1 MCTKAILQRDRSN
14 ESTQP
19 ALWTTAQRN
28 QGESTP
34 KAGSI
39 KTTIISM
46 CSLTH
51 TEHTSSTLRC
61 LFQIPT
67 KLQSRQ
73 SITSQYRPQHQVP
86 NLARGK
92 LSSKHQRVHEASLSQ
107 VTLAGNQHAAS
118 PLLANRPHRLQPQ
131 VTTHTPQR
139 SEFMNRIN
147 KYEQSLLFDEA
158 APQI

>member
-14 ESTQP
+14 ESTRP

-34 KAGSI
+34 KAGS
-39 KTTIISM
+39 TACT

-118 PLLANRPHRLQPQ
+118 PLLANS
-131 VTTHTPQR
+131 TPQR
-139 SEFMNRIN
+139 SEFINRIN
-147 KYEQSLLFDEA
+147 
-158 APQI
+158 